1 MPKKAKATTQPEQEV
16 KETKPLPKGKYFYAT
31 GKRKRSI
38 AKVRLYK
45 GEGNITINDKPM
57 NDYITLKTLIGVLK
71 NPFKLTDT
79 LQKFD
84 TIVVV
89 RGGGIRSQVEAIRHG
104 ISKAL
109 VLSDPLNKPTIKKA
123 GLLTRDSRIKE
134 RKKYGL
140 KRARRGP
147 QFSKR

>member
-1 MPKKAKATTQPEQEV
+1 MPKKTKTTPELEQEV
-16 KETKPLPKGKYFYAT
+16 TSKPLPKGKYFYAT

-71 NPFKLTDT
+71 APFKLTDT

-84 TIVVV
+84 TIVLV

-109 VLSDPLNKPTIKKA
+109 VLADPFNKPTIKKA